1 MMKIDKDLLAIQEV
15 RNLVAKAKEAQKI
28 LDTYP
33 QEKIDEIVKAMA
45 DEAAAASEWLA
56 RIAVEETD
64 IGVYEDKI
72 IKNLFAAKRVYET
85 IKDLKTV
92 GFIKKDEVNKVYEI
106 AEPVGVIAA
115 LTPTTNPTSTAI
127 FKSLIS
133 VKARNA
139 IVFSP
144 HPRAADCTSQA
155 VEIMHKAAIRA
166 GAPEGILGCIST
178 PTLEATQTLLKHPD
192 VNLILATGGSD
203 MVKAAYSAG
212 KPAYGVG
219 PGNVPAYIE
228 RSANIRDA
236 VKAIIASKTFDN
248 GTICASEQAV
258 ICDRCIAEEVKNN
271 FTELGGVFLNPE
283 EIYKLEKYAF
293 RHDGSLNPAIVGKSA
308 VDIAEKAG
316 IKVPK
321 GTRVLLAPLSG
332 VGKQYPLSKEKLS
345 PILAYYEVE
354 DWKEACQLCIELLNL
369 GGLGHSMSIHSNDEE
384 IIKKFALEKPAFRIL
399 VNQPSSFGAIGATT
413 GLVPSLTLGCGT
425 WGGNATS
432 DNVGPMHLMNI
443 KRVAYG
449 VRSLDELKAT
459 LLSKENN
466 PNECNAAGVSKEL
479 NNDIIKSIV
488 EEVLK
493 RINS

>member
-1 MMKIDKDLLAIQEV
+1 MIKIDKDLLAIQEV

-33 QEKIDEIVKAMA
+33 QEKIDEIVKAMSE
-45 DEAAAASEWLA
+45 EAAAASDWLA
-56 RIAVEETD
+56 RVAVEETD
-64 IGVYEDKI
+64 IGVYEHKV
-72 IKNLFAAKRVYET
+72 IKNLFAAKRVYEA

-92 GFIKKDEVNKVYEI
+92 GFIKIDEVNKVCEI
-106 AEPVGVIAA
+106 AEPVGVIAG

-155 VEIMHKAAIRA
+155 VEILHKAAVRA

-178 PTLEATQTLLKHPD
+178 PTLEATQALMKHPD

-228 RSANIRDA
+228 RSANVKDA
-236 VKAIIASKTFDN
+236 VKAIIESKTFDN
-248 GTICASEQAV
+248 GTICASEQSV
-258 ICDRCIAEEVKNN
+258 ICEKCIADEVKRS
-271 FTELGGVFLNPE
+271 FIEMGGVFLNPE

-293 RHDGSLNPAIVGKSA
+293 RPDGSLNPAIVGKSA
-308 VDIAEKAG
+308 VSIAENAG

-321 GTRVLLAPLSG
+321 ETKVLLAPLSG

-354 DWKEACQLCIELLNL
+354 DWKEACMLCIELLEL
-369 GGLGHSMSIHSNDEE
+369 GGMGHTMSIHSNNDE

-432 DNVGPMHLMNI
+432 DNIGPMHLMNI
-443 KRVAYG
+443 KRLAYG
-449 VRSLDELKAT
+449 VRSLEGLKAELFGT
-459 LLSKENN
+459 KAVEKTEEVN
-466 PNECNAAGVSKEL
+466 PEV
-479 NNDIIKSIV
+479 IKKIV

-493 RINS
+493 KIKV